1 MKMET
6 RELELYLHIPFCAR
20 KCKYCDFLSF
30 PADLTAMTDVTESAN
45 FYVATGVTASSNLAT
60 KVDDSATTNR
70 SEVAGVTESANLAA
84 KTDDSTSA
92 NCSEVADV
100 SGSANLAASVAAS
113 ASTGTSAPVNRCTI
127 ESYLGALENELR
139 IRSNEYGAYP
149 IVSIFIG
156 GGTPSLL
163 SGKAIASLMDI
174 IRDNYRLGTPSTPE
188 IEITIEANPDSLT
201 AKKAVAYQAAGINR
215 ISIGLQ
221 SANDAELERLG
232 RIHTFSQ
239 FLTAYQAAR
248 AAGFTNINVDLMS
261 ALPGQTREDYLQT
274 LSAVL
279 SLTPPP
285 EHISA
290 YSLIVEEQTP
300 FWEMYQKGEL
310 EFPTEDLDRRMY
322 DDTKHILQQNGYYR
336 YEISNYAKPG
346 YECRHNC
353 GYWTRRNYAGFG
365 LGAASLINNTRF
377 SNITDLQEY
386 IKYWSN
392 VVTAPA
398 KNQMPFTI
406 DHGISN
412 HQQAS
417 STPFL
422 YKQSLTVKEQ
432 MEEFMFLGLRLTQGI
447 SPDVF
452 FSQFGIPIETI
463 YGQVIQSNIDSGL
476 LTKSIA
482 DLGYSMANASSTKDR
497 SPSIRLTEKG
507 LDLSNY
513 VMSQFLFDSY

>member
-1 MKMET
+1 MEKN
-6 RELELYLHIPFCAR
+6 ELELYLHIPFCAR

-30 PADLTAMTDVTESAN
+30 PADLVAMTDVA
-45 FYVATGVTASSNLAT
+45 AL
-60 KVDDSATTNR
+60 
-70 SEVAGVTESANLAA
+70 ANLAA
-84 KTDDSTSA
+84 NTDDSA
-92 NCSEVADV
+92 LVNCSGMADV
-100 SGSANLAASVAAS
+100 SASANLEASEDLS
-113 ASTGTSAPVNRCTI
+113 AIANRCTI

-139 IRSNEYGAYP
+139 IRSNEYGAYH

-163 SGKAIASLMDI
+163 PAKAIVSLMDT
-174 IRDNYRLGTPSTPE
+174 IRNNYHMRTQSTSE

-201 AKKAVAYQAAGINR
+201 AEKATVYLAAGINR
-215 ISIGLQ
+215 LSIGLQ
-221 SANDAELERLG
+221 SANDSELGRLG

-239 FLTAYQAAR
+239 FLTAYQSAR
-248 AAGFTNINVDLMS
+248 AAGFININVDLMS

-279 SLTPPP
+279 SLTPQP

-310 EFPTEDLDRRMY
+310 KLPTEDLDRQMY
-322 DDTKHILQQNGYYR
+322 YDTKHILSQNGYHR

-353 GYWTRRNYAGFG
+353 GYWIRRNYAGFG
-365 LGAASLINNTRF
+365 LGAASLIDNTRF
-377 SNITDLQEY
+377 SNINDLQEY

-392 VVTAPA
+392 AVTAPA
-398 KNQMPFTI
+398 KNQLPFTI

-412 HQQAS
+412 HLQAS

-422 YKQSLTVKEQ
+422 NKQSLTVKEQ

-452 FSQFGIPIETI
+452 FSQFGVPIETI

-476 LTKSIA
+476 LTTSIA
-482 DLGYSMANASSTKDR
+482 DLDSRVTNASSIINSSQR
-497 SPSIRLTEKG
+497 IRLTEKG

-513 VMSQFLFDSY
+513 VMSQFLIDSC

>member
-1 MKMET
+1 MKMEMH
-6 RELELYLHIPFCAR
+6 ELELYLHIPFCAR
-20 KCKYCDFLSF
+20 KCRYCDFLSA
-30 PADLTAMTDVTESAN
+30 PADR
-45 FYVATGVTASSNLAT
+45 Y
-60 KVDDSATTNR
+60 
-70 SEVAGVTESANLAA
+70 
-84 KTDDSTSA
+84 
-92 NCSEVADV
+92 
-100 SGSANLAASVAAS
+100 
-113 ASTGTSAPVNRCTI
+113 TI
-127 ESYLGALENELR
+127 EAYLRALENELQ
-139 IRSNEYGAYP
+139 IRSKEYSDYM

-163 SGKAIASLMDI
+163 PAKAIVSLMDV
-174 IRDNYRLGTPSTPE
+174 IRENYQLSTLSIP
-188 IEITIEANPDSLT
+188 EITIEANPDSLT
-201 AKKAVAYQAAGINR
+201 AEKASAYLAAGINR
-215 ISIGLQ
+215 LSIGLQ

-310 EFPTEDLDRRMY
+310 KLPTEDLDRQMY
-322 DDTKHILQQNGYYR
+322 YDTKHILQQNGYHR

-353 GYWTRRNYAGFG
+353 GYWIRRNYAGFG
-365 LGAASLINNTRF
+365 LGAASLIDNTRF
-377 SNITDLQEY
+377 SNSTYLQEY
-386 IKYWSN
+386 IEYWGNAESDSVQN
-392 VVTAPA
+392 KPLL
-398 KNQMPFTI
+398 TI

-412 HQQAS
+412 HPQTS
-417 STPFL
+417 SAPFL
-422 YKQSLTVKEQ
+422 NKQSLTVKEQ

-447 SPDVF
+447 SPDAF
-452 FSQFGIPIETI
+452 FDQFGVPIETI
-463 YGQVIQSNIDSGL
+463 YGQVIQSNINSGL

-482 DLGYSMANASSTKDR
+482 DLGCSVAITLSTKDR

-513 VMSQFLFDSY
+513 VMSQFLIDSC

>member
-1 MKMET
+1 M
-6 RELELYLHIPFCAR
+6 
-20 KCKYCDFLSF
+20 
-30 PADLTAMTDVTESAN
+30 
-45 FYVATGVTASSNLAT
+45 
-60 KVDDSATTNR
+60 
-70 SEVAGVTESANLAA
+70 
-84 KTDDSTSA
+84 
-92 NCSEVADV
+92 ADV
-100 SGSANLAASVAAS
+100 SESANLAASVAAS
-113 ASTGTSAPVNRCTI
+113 ASTDTSAPVNRCTI
-127 ESYLGALENELR
+127 DTYLGALENELR
-139 IRSNEYGAYP
+139 IRSNEYGAYH

-163 SGKAIASLMDI
+163 PAKAISSLMDT
-174 IRDNYRLGTPSTPE
+174 IRDNYCLGTSSIPE

-201 AKKAVAYQAAGINR
+201 AEKAATYLAAGINR
-215 ISIGLQ
+215 LSIGLQ

-248 AAGFTNINVDLMS
+248 ETGFTNINVDLMS
-261 ALPGQTREDYLQT
+261 ALPGQAREDYLQT

-279 SLTPPP
+279 SLSPPP

-310 EFPTEDLDRRMY
+310 ELPTEELDRQMY
-322 DDTKHILQQNGYYR
+322 YDTKRILQQNGYHR

-353 GYWTRRNYAGFG
+353 GYWTRRNYAGLG
-365 LGAASLINNTRF
+365 LGAASLINNSRF
-377 SNITDLQEY
+377 SNTADLQEY
-386 IKYWSN
+386 IQYWSN
-392 VVTAPA
+392 AVSA
-398 KNQMPFTI
+398 
-406 DHGISN
+406 
-412 HQQAS
+412 
-417 STPFL
+417 PFL
-422 YKQSLTVKEQ
+422 NKQSLTVKEQ

-447 SPDVF
+447 SPDAF
-452 FSQFGIPIETI
+452 FDQFGVTIETI
-463 YGQVIQSNIDSGL
+463 YGQVIQSNINSGL

-482 DLGYSMANASSTKDR
+482 DLGCSVAIASSTKDK

-513 VMSQFLFDSY
+513 VMSQFLVDSC